1 MVIRAAPNVVSKGRV
16 DIGTAV
22 RLLIQFYRG
31 SPSATATGPTKRPSM
46 KARRGCHVFTDLA
59 WNHCPSPYRHLAGPR
74 PLRKRC
80 IHAALAL
87 MSILLAASCATH
99 QESAQPSIAAPAITP
114 QSSLAAP
121 AESSQ
126 PSVAAPAEM
135 QRAAAL
141 SMPTRPRTRASRS
154 STSRAS
160 YQGNSTAGDRTAS
173 GEPYDPKD
181 LTAASSTLPIGSS
194 VMVTDPAT
202 GHSVKVRINDRSRK
216 AHGRSLDLSKHA
228 AEELG
233 MTKRGVARVKV
244 KRVDSEPAKSE
255 SHDAPAGSATPQS

>member
-1 MVIRAAPNVVSKGRV
+1 MVIRAAPDVVSKGRV

-22 RLLIQFYRG
+22 RLLIQFYRA
-31 SPSATATGPTKRPSM
+31 SPSATATGPPKRPSM

-59 WNHCPSPYRHLAGPR
+59 WDHCPSPYPHLAGPR

-80 IHAALAL
+80 IHVALAL

-135 QRAAAL
+135 PRAAAL
-141 SMPTRPRTRASRS
+141 SLPTRPRTRASRS

-160 YQGNSTAGDRTAS
+160 YQGNSTAG
-173 GEPYDPKD
+173 
-181 LTAASSTLPIGSS
+181 
-194 VMVTDPAT
+194 
-202 GHSVKVRINDRSRK
+202 
-216 AHGRSLDLSKHA
+216 GRSA
-228 AEELG
+228 G
-233 MTKRGVARVKV
+233 RG
-244 KRVDSEPAKSE
+244 P
-255 SHDAPAGSATPQS
+255 G